1 MTTFKRSAAA
11 AKLPFAM
18 YRVGG
23 CVRDALLGVPIHDVD
38 HVVVGA
44 TPEQMI
50 AAGFRPVGAD
60 FPVFLDPDT
69 QEEYALARTERKN
82 GIGYNGF
89 QVYADPSVTL
99 EEDLFRRDFT
109 INAMAM
115 DEEGRIIDP
124 YNGQDDLQHGILR
137 HVSEAFAD
145 DPLRVLRGARFAARY
160 GFKIAPETQ
169 VLMQRL
175 VNAGE
180 MENITRERIYVEF
193 TKGFTCAKPSHMLSV
208 LNDVGALPRLFPEA
222 DRGHIVD
229 SSWYPQLDRLTKID
243 TSLGWA
249 FLLYKLA
256 PTQLRETG
264 ERWRCHKQ
272 DIGIVTLLS
281 QMDVGALAPDMQSAE
296 DVVKFWTTGDA
307 RRQWPRFEQALRV
320 LSVERGLNDV
330 AVDNL
335 IAQWSAT
342 DKVLRSV
349 EEGAVLKNK
358 QAGEDP
364 RACILRHRVEALTQ
378 VNAEGLSPQ

>member
-23 CVRDALLGVPIHDVD
+23 CVRDSLLGVPIHDVD

-50 AAGFRPVGAD
+50 AAGFRPVGSD
-60 FPVFLDPDT
+60 FPVFLDPET

-82 GIGYNGF
+82 GVGYNGF

-115 DEEGRIIDP
+115 DEEGNIIDP

-145 DPLRVLRGARFAARY
+145 DPMRVLRGARFAARY

-169 VLMQRL
+169 QLMQRL
-175 VNAGE
+175 VDSGE

-222 DRGHIVD
+222 DAEQIAD
-229 SSWYPQLDRLTKID
+229 SIWYSQLDKLTKID

-281 QMDVGALAPDMQSAE
+281 QMNVAVLEPGSQRVE
-296 DVVKFWTTGDA
+296 DLVQFWTMGDA

-320 LSVERGLNDV
+320 LSVERGLDDK
-330 AVDNL
+330 AVDIL
-335 IAQWSAT
+335 VSRWSAI
-342 DKVLRSV
+342 DGVLRGI

-358 QAGEDP
+358 LAGEDP
-364 RACILRHRVEALTQ
+364 RACILRHRVEALNQ
-378 VNAEGLSPQ
+378 VSTNGLTP